1 MHMTFDP
8 QILFWGILQTY
19 KHKREM
25 MHVQD
30 LHSTQMPVDRVG
42 AGDKTR
48 AYHYNGV
55 QAVTEQM
62 TTMSG
67 GT

>member
-1 MHMTFDP
+1 
-8 QILFWGILQTY
+8 
-19 KHKREM
+19 